1 MFKKLLF
8 LAIIST
14 LLLSCMKTTHK
25 TVYRPSTTT
34 TTSNT
39 SRTTTNSGSRTTT
52 NGGKTTT
59 TTTGGKTTTNG
70 GKTTVNNGGKQTPTK
85 PTNNTTGGKTTSN
98 TTGGA
103 SGSYAQYGQTFKTTF
118 KGNEDLQ
125 LLKELSTWLG
135 TPYLYGAQTKGKGT
149 DCSGFVMMAIQNT
162 YGIKLNRTAGS
173 MLANVNYVDRNS
185 LECGDLIFFGTS
197 SNVYHVG
204 LSLGGDRFI
213 HSASS
218 NKVGVRTE
226 TLTLNY
232 YKQNYYRAGRIKQLD
247 KRNQRG
253 GFLEPEDIEVVETIA
268 AKPST
273 TTEFSEQ
280 MGVKFEGNED
290 IKLLTEISEWMD
302 TPFYTGKSEKNVGT
316 DGIGFVAG
324 VYKNVYGINYEH
336 DIEKIMASLTKVEQ
350 SDLQFGDIVVYKYE
364 DKYPVIGIYLADGK
378 IAYTS
383 VNGVATVEMAIGA
396 YELYFCGRPAK

>member
-1 MFKKLLF
+1 M
-8 LAIIST
+8 IST

-25 TVYRPSTTT
+25 TVYRPSNTT
-34 TTSNT
+34 
-39 SRTTTNSGSRTTT
+39 TTT

-59 TTTGGKTTTNG
+59 NGGGKTTTTTNG
-70 GKTTVNNGGKQTPTK
+70 GRKINIHGNN
-85 PTNNTTGGKTTSN
+85 TNNNN
-98 TTGGA
+98 TNNNT
-103 SGSYAQYGQTFKTTF
+103 GSYAQYAQKFNTTF
-118 KGNEDLQ
+118 KGNEDLK
-125 LLKELSTWLG
+125 LLKELASWLG
-135 TPYLYGAQTKGKGT
+135 TPYLYGAQNKGKGT

-173 MLANVNYVDRNS
+173 MMSNVNFVDRNS

-197 SNVYHVG
+197 KNIYHVG

-218 NKVGVRTE
+218 NKVGVKTE

-232 YKQNYYRAGRIKQLD
+232 YKQNYYSAGRIKQLD
-247 KRNQRG
+247 KRTPPRRDAI
-253 GFLEPEDIEVVETIA
+253 FETDDVVETIA

-280 MGVKFEGNED
+280 MGVNFEGNED
-290 IKLLTEISEWMD
+290 QKLLTEISEWMD
-302 TPFYTGKSEKNVGT
+302 TPFHTGMAEKNVGT
-316 DGIGFVAG
+316 DGIGFVTG

-336 DIEKIMASLTKVEQ
+336 NTEKVMAELKKIDQ
-350 SDLQFGDIVVYKYE
+350 SDLKFGDIVVYKHE

-383 VNGVATVEMAIGA
+383 INGVATVEMAIGA